1 MSKVTNQ
8 LNNIIRTAG
17 WAKAFADMDDV
28 MKRIQEQKP
37 QQVCCTG
44 SLYLCGDLLND
55 LE

>member
-28 MKRIQEQKP
+28 MKYKKI
-37 QQVCCTG
+37 TG
-44 SLYLCGDLLND
+44 VDWVNKEYMTDADNEAKLL
-55 LE
+55 

>member
-1 MSKVTNQ
+1 MSELRERVVMNRPIVLVKN
-8 LNNIIRTAG
+8 
-17 WAKAFADMDDV
+17 MDDV